1 MRLAL
6 NNTLNSITS
15 KEFSNNYSMN
25 FYANEY
31 LALGDTLNLGTDN
44 FSIAFWTKLD
54 DADDQGFISKEQGS
68 DDFWRVRT
76 IASTKELYVVG
87 KSGGVT
93 AFAVTGGADVT
104 PLVGSWIHVC
114 VSVDRGGDINLY
126 VNGDGSDTTTYG
138 GSATISGSS
147 SVDID
152 NTGQLEMGR
161 FGTTSYLDG
170 KMDEVAIWDV
180 ALDGDTVDSIYNSGT
195 PNDLTLSASY
205 TAGSGVDKSGNL
217 LSYWRMGDG
226 IYDSGSGEVIFDQ
239 ETPTI
244 GENLITDPIFAT
256 GTGWTAVGG
265 SGLISERSTENPQSG
280 DYSWKYVVDGVAVNE
295 GVATSTMTVEP
306 NTIYKFSY
314 WGYAPSTNTSNRFH
328 INKQAGNI
336 WTVVGGSVAH
346 YGQNIPFDTWTEVSA
361 YFRTASSGTTIR
373 VRLGNGGTLG
383 ADGDVRYFDNVS
395 MVKIG
400 GNPAIMENM
409 DSSNIVTDTP

>member
-15 KEFSNNYSMN
+15 KEFSNNYSMS
-25 FYANEY
+25 FDGTDEY
-31 LALGDTLNLGTDN
+31 LTLGDTLNLGTDN

-54 DADDQGFISKEQGS
+54 DADNQGFISKRQGAN
-68 DDFWRVRT
+68 DFWRVRT
-76 IASTKELYVVG
+76 ITSTKELYVVG

-93 AFAVTGGADVT
+93 AFTVTGGADVT

-138 GSATISGSS
+138 GSADISSSS

-152 NTGQLEMGR
+152 NTGQLEIGR
-161 FGTTSYLDG
+161 FSSDYLDG

-256 GTGWTAVGG
+256 GTGWTASGG
-265 SGLISERSTENPQSG
+265 TGLISERSTEKPQSG
-280 DYSWKYVVDGVAVNE
+280 DYSWKFETN
-295 GVATSTMTVEP
+295 GVATSKGVTTSAITVDA
-306 NTIYKFSY
+306 NTVYRFSY
-314 WGYAPSTNTSNRFH
+314 WAYAPSANSSSWMNIECATGNDWNRL
-328 INKQAGNI
+328 
-336 WTVVGGSVAH
+336 GSTQSWDGA
-346 YGQNIPFDTWTEVSA
+346 NIPADTWTEVVGF
-361 YFRTASSGTTIR
+361 FRTESSPLTIQ
-373 VRLGNGGTLG
+373 VRIGNGGSAG

-395 MVKIG
+395 MVKVG

-409 DSSNIVTDTP
+409 DSNNIVTDTP